1 MSELSLTGRVFVDE
15 YDTYIV
21 LSFVNGTLVLTIG
34 ETIEEVHDTGFI
46 SSGPTIAV
54 QQLRDSGLLQVHPHG
69 LRHVL
74 PSKVVHD
81 WNCPPGT
88 QVIAATTNKRQ
99 VVLALNTAE
108 LIYFEVDTDG
118 TLGEFDERKT
128 LPANATCLSI
138 AEVPEGRQR
147 APFLVCCENTPS
159 LRQTCSNLHV
169 YRLSAVRTKQYI
181 SSLWRWT
188 TPSRR

>member
-1 MSELSLTGRVFVDE
+1 M
-15 YDTYIV
+15 

-147 APFLVCCENTPS
+147 APFLVSYSILSSCH
-159 LRQTCSNLHV
+159 LCSNVHNRRPSV
-169 YRLSAVRTKQYI
+169 VKIKQYI
-181 SSLWRWT
+181 SFQWRWT
-188 TPSRR
+188 TPLRR